1 MRRVIVRTELI
12 EFATL
17 PIVINLSPEQAY
29 KGFEP
34 YLAKIDSK
42 INLDIISNILT
53 QLIPNFTEKDVQVL
67 FVLYKVVV
75 DGDISF
81 LNTPLRKKD
90 FSLHTVKARIFCIF
104 LFLQNFRTSTAINKK
119 EVAGGWAYNEGIKSN
134 KLTSS
139 QFSPLNSPRSKAMRA
154 SSFDSSQNLLA
165 FVKTHLPILLRLACG
180 HTDFKSK
187 ESFMVSPSE
196 FDLLSCILSLVEDK
210 ETTIVRNLS
219 DLFTRDL
226 DSNSVLA
233 LVDKT
238 LSSSEGNFLSI

>member
-1 MRRVIVRTELI
+1 MKRVIVRTELI

-17 PIVINLSPEQAY
+17 PIVINISPEQAY

-34 YLAKIDSK
+34 YIAKIDGK
-42 INLDIISNILT
+42 VNLETISNILC
-53 QLIPNFTEKDVQVL
+53 QLIPNFTDKDVQVL
-67 FVLYKVVV
+67 FILYKVVV

-81 LNTPLRKKD
+81 LNTTLKKKD
-90 FSLHTVKARIFCIF
+90 FGLHTVKARIFCLF

-119 EVAGGWAYNEGIKSN
+119 EVAGGWAYNEGIKSS
-134 KLTSS
+134 KLSAS

-154 SSFDSSQNLLA
+154 STFDSSQNLLA

-180 HTDFKSK
+180 LTDFKSK
-187 ESFMVSPSE
+187 DSFMVSPAE

-219 DLFTRDL
+219 DLFNREL
-226 DSNSVLA
+226 DSNAVLA

-238 LSSSEGNFLSI
+238 LSSSESNLI

>member
-1 MRRVIVRTELI
+1 MKRVIVRTELI

-17 PIVINLSPEQAY
+17 PIVINISPEQAY

-34 YLAKIDSK
+34 YIKKIDGK
-42 INLDIISNILT
+42 ITLEDISSILCI
-53 QLIPNFTEKDVQVL
+53 LIPNFTEKDVQVL
-67 FVLYKVVV
+67 FILYKVVV

-81 LNTPLRKKD
+81 LSTTLKKKD
-90 FSLHTVKARIFCIF
+90 FSLHTVRARIFCIF
-104 LFLQNFRTSTAINKK
+104 LYLQNFRTSTAINKK
-119 EVAGGWAYNEGIKSN
+119 EVAGGWAYNEGIKST

-154 SSFDSSQNLLA
+154 SSFDFSQNLLA

-180 HTDFKSK
+180 LTDFKSK
-187 ESFMVSPSE
+187 ESFMVSPAE
-196 FDLLSCILSLVEDK
+196 FEQLSCILSLVEDK
-210 ETTIVRNLS
+210 ETTVVRNLS

-238 LSSSEGNFLSI
+238 LSSSESSLQ